1 MIAGMFQVMRPQL
14 LKVRNV
20 MIASKVLREFS
31 TNNLGD
37 LHCCAVVVLAVAAVA
52 AAAAAFAEA
61 GVVAHDDVPVVEDN

>member
-1 MIAGMFQVMRPQL
+1 MIAGMFQVMRTQL

-31 TNNLGD
+31 TSNLGD

-52 AAAAAFAEA
+52 AAAAFAEA
-61 GVVAHDDVPVVEDN
+61 GVVAHDDVPVVEDD